1 MISIL
6 HLTVI
11 PHKKFRS
18 VFLDIPRLLLQYGIL
33 GNFAYAG
40 SILCIRRNLNFLRN
54 YRHVYYRRV
63 VLTGQ
68 TSYQKLIESGIPKG
82 CF

>member
-1 MISIL
+1 M
-6 HLTVI
+6 V
-11 PHKKFRS
+11 
-18 VFLDIPRLLLQYGIL
+18 L

-63 VLTGQ
+63 ALTGQ